1 MRPGVLLGTIIV
13 VMSVPGV
20 VIGDCPGEST
30 REMEKCLSKERDSA
44 AASLERYKEEVL
56 RILSGHLNAREAF
69 SASQVAWREYSK
81 AECRAVYVNWKDGS
95 IRNVQF
101 LVCQV
106 RLASERAWSLW
117 STYLRGME
125 TDLPE
130 PRRWQLHGD
139 NHTEQ

>member
-1 MRPGVLLGTIIV
+1 MRPGFLLGAIIG

-20 VIGDCPGEST
+20 VIGECPGEST
-30 REMEKCLSKERDSA
+30 REMEKCLAKERDSTT
-44 AASLERYKEEVL
+44 ASLERYEEEVL
-56 RILSGHLNAREAF
+56 RILSGRPEAREAF

-81 AECRAVYVNWKDGS
+81 AECRAVYVYWKDGS

-101 LVCQV
+101 LGCQV
-106 RLASERAWSLW
+106 RLASERASSLW
-117 STYLRGME
+117 STYLRGVE

-130 PRRWQLHGD
+130 PRRWMSHGD